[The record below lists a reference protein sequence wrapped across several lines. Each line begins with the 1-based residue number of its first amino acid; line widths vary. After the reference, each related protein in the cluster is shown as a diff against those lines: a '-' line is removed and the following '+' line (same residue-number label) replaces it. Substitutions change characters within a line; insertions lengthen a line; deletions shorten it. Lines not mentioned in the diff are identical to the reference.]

1 MKQDLLDAMARSVI
15 DGDVSAAAD
24 LARQAVAADIN
35 PLEAINGGYV
45 AGITQVGERYGC
57 GEAFVPDLVLAG
69 AAMQAAMSVLEP
81 ELAKS
86 GSQRETL
93 GVVVLATVKGDI
105 HDIGKNIV
113 GTMLSASGFTVHDL
127 GADVPT
133 DRIIDK
139 VREVGAD
146 IVAVSALLT
155 TTMVEQ
161 ERVVQALEEAGLR
174 EAVKVIVGGAPV
186 TGQWVESIGAD
197 GFGEDAVG
205 AVAAARNALGR

>member
-1 MKQDLLDAMARSVI
+1 VNQDLLDAMARSVI

-35 PLEAINGGYV
+35 PLEAINDGYV

-139 VREVGAD
+139 VHEVGAD

-205 AVAAARNALGR
+205 AVAAARAALGR

>member
-1 MKQDLLDAMARSVI
+1 VKQDLLDAMARSVI

-24 LARQAVAADIN
+24 LARQAVAAEVD

-93 GVVVLATVKGDI
+93 GVVVLATVRGDI

-127 GADVPT
+127 GVDVPT

-205 AVAAARNALGR
+205 AVAAARSALGR

>member
-1 MKQDLLDAMARSVI
+1 VKQDLLDAMARSVI

>member
-1 MKQDLLDAMARSVI
+1 VKQDLLDAMARSII
-15 DGDVSAAAD
+15 DGDVSAATD
-24 LARQAVAADIN
+24 LARQAVAAGVD

-45 AGITQVGERYGC
+45 PGITQVGERYGC

-133 DRIIDK
+133 DQIIDK

-155 TTMVEQ
+155 TTMTEQ

-174 EAVKVIVGGAPV
+174 GAVKVIVGGAPV

-205 AVAAARNALGR
+205 AVAAARSALGR